1 MGNVQWETE
10 EEALVEVAAV
20 EVAGVA
26 EEAAGVVS
34 SARRLGVDGVRID
47 DHVRLGAA
55 AVVHG
60 VRGEVTVLVLV
71 VGVRLRSEIGRDRA
85 RSGRGSGGVLVVAW
99 SSAKMCGGR
108 CSSSAAWRRGGRR
121 RSGRDRR
128 RWRRGHEGGE
138 LRRGGGGRAC
148 CALK

>member
-20 EVAGVA
+20 EVEGVA

-85 RSGRGSGGVLVVAW
+85 RSGRG
-99 SSAKMCGGR
+99 K
-108 CSSSAAWRRGGRR
+108 RR
-121 RSGRDRR
+121 RARGRLEQREDV
-128 RWRRGHEGGE
+128 RWQVQ
-138 LRRGGGGRAC
+138 
-148 CALK
+148 